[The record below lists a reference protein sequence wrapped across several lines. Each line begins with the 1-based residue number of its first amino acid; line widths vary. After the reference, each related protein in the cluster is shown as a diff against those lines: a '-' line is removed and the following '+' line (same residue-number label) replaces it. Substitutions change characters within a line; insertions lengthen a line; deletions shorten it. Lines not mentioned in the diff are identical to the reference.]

1 MIPLCDNR
9 PITGIGDPYILADN
23 GMYYLYATS
32 AKDGFLVWQSHDL
45 LTWESPSYCYRMG
58 PRSFGDKKF
67 WAPEVYKNGDRYF
80 MYYTAD
86 WKGHDMEALRIG
98 LAVSES
104 PLGPFAD
111 VYDGKPMFDLGRGAL
126 DAHILTDDDGRKY
139 LFFSSAGEDNVID
152 GEKYADVEVIRLSA
166 DMMRTEGEPAR
177 IIRCEEP
184 YEKRNTDLHQYWAE
198 GPSVVK
204 HDGIYHL
211 MYSVNFFAS
220 KDYSI
225 CVAESRHPE
234 GPYAKRKDNPV
245 LRCDEKISG
254 PGHNSTFTDMN
265 GQLQC
270 VYHIHSDYE
279 RPSGNRMVCISPVSF
294 RDGHLFIEEQ

>member
-1 MIPLCDNR
+1 MKLNSFDEVKKITEEMVAIPSINKE
-9 PITGIGDPYILADN
+9 PEGETKV
-23 GMYYLYATS
+23 
-32 AKDGFLVWQSHDL
+32 AK
-45 LTWESPSYCYRMG
+45 Y
-58 PRSFGDKKF
+58 
-67 WAPEVYKNGDRYF
+67 
-80 MYYTAD
+80 
-86 WKGHDMEALRIG
+86 
-98 LAVSES
+98 
-104 PLGPFAD
+104 
-111 VYDGKPMFDLGRGAL
+111 VYDYYMSLDYFRENPERAKMFKTKNDFVDRHSTYAYVKGTKGNSGRTVILIGHIDTVGVDDFGTIREYAFKCRELPEKLKETFKLSREVIDDIESGEYMFGRGAL

-152 GEKYADVEVIRLSA
+152 GEKYADVEVIRLSD

-220 KDYSI
+220 RDYSI

-234 GPYAKRKDNPV
+234 GP
-245 LRCDEKISG
+245 
-254 PGHNSTFTDMN
+254 
-265 GQLQC
+265 
-270 VYHIHSDYE
+270 
-279 RPSGNRMVCISPVSF
+279 
-294 RDGHLFIEEQ
+294 